1 MESILEQFRLTN
13 KVVVITGGAGLLGV
27 KHAQAIAEAGGI
39 PVLWDIE
46 KIKAEEEAK
55 TIRKEYDAPALG
67 LGVNVTDLDS
77 IESGTRT
84 VIETFK
90 KIDILI
96 NNAALDPKVSEGEN
110 TSWSRF
116 ENYSLD
122 FWNKEISVGLTGAFL
137 CSQVVGKHMAA
148 NNQGIII
155 NIASDLS
162 LISPD
167 QRLYRKEGLQNDE
180 QPVKPITYSVIKHG
194 LLGLTK
200 YLATYWADKN
210 IRVNSISFGGVYTGQ
225 PDEFVKRLTSL
236 IPLGRMA
243 RADEYK
249 AAIVF
254 LCSDASSYM
263 TGTNLV
269 LDGGRTCW

>member
-46 KIKAEEEAK
+46 KFKAEEEAH
-55 TIRKEYDAPALG
+55 TIRREYNASALG
-67 LGVNVTDLDS
+67 LGVDVTDLDS
-77 IESGTRT
+77 IVSGTRT
-84 VIETFK
+84 VVETFK

-96 NNAALDPKVSEGEN
+96 NNAAVDPKVSEGHN
-110 TSWSRF
+110 TSWGRF
-116 ENYSLD
+116 ENYSLV

-137 CSQVVGKHMAA
+137 CSQVVGRHMAA

-180 QPVKPITYSVIKHG
+180 QPVKPVTYSVIKHG

-225 PDEFVKRLTSL
+225 PDEFVQRLTSL

-243 RADEYK
+243 RVDEYK